1 MSVNTFGKN
10 LRKAREALGLT
21 QIELGKLT
29 QLSQSAISSYERG
42 ERLNARELLRLA
54 EVLKV
59 TPEWLSGHN
68 PKKRT
73 NTASDVAEPMADIPF
88 SFEWPFASV
97 SPLAYY
103 QLTEDERRMVESL
116 AKSLVTLHQND

>member
-1 MSVNTFGKN
+1 MVSVNTFGKN

-68 PKKRT
+68 PKK
-73 NTASDVAEPMADIPF
+73 NKHGI
-88 SFEWPFASV
+88 
-97 SPLAYY
+97 
-103 QLTEDERRMVESL
+103 RRG
-116 AKSLVTLHQND
+116 